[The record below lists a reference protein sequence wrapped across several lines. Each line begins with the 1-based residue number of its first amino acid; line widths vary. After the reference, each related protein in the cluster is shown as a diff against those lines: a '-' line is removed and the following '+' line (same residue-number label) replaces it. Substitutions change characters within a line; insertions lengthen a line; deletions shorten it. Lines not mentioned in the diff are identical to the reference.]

1 VLTLGWRSLPFDSQS
16 LSRALRRSLD
26 RLGVAYSAAGAEA
39 PQSFCVRQ
47 SGRKRAH
54 GTPLPASQAATPLS
68 PDELCVTIE
77 LLRDEARPHETGP
90 DHRPATHTDR
100 EEPVGVARRAGPPSP
115 LPCGEQAAP
124 LHPSSLRGKAPRD
137 DAVGGNTVG
146 RMVGGTERYLDFYA
160 SLRQELSLQLSPAR
174 SGSAAGG
181 VAAGSGGC
189 GAPLLLSQ
197 YSPMPTSVRFTG
209 HAAPL
214 ACWGYAS
221 APGEASTGPPSA
233 DFRVTSSGGGSSGV
247 SDFASRGDGV
257 VETASGKKF
266 QRRKLGESFTR
277 W

>member
-1 VLTLGWRSLPFDSQS
+1 
-16 LSRALRRSLD
+16 
-26 RLGVAYSAAGAEA
+26 
-39 PQSFCVRQ
+39 
-47 SGRKRAH
+47 
-54 GTPLPASQAATPLS
+54 
-68 PDELCVTIE
+68 
-77 LLRDEARPHETGP
+77 
-90 DHRPATHTDR
+90 
-100 EEPVGVARRAGPPSP
+100 
-115 LPCGEQAAP
+115 
-124 LHPSSLRGKAPRD
+124 
-137 DAVGGNTVG
+137 
-146 RMVGGTERYLDFYA
+146 MVGGTERYLDFYA